1 MLTAYIISMEG
12 DGRGVFVDFPTT
24 AEKLAQRL
32 ESANIPLNHF
42 GITMIESEGKS
53 LINLIPADLFTLDD
67 LQYIGAK
74 LSDMSREQR
83 DTLHAVLECGFGDDD
98 KHRVFDAIQNLRC
111 FTLDDE
117 IVSAKQYGQSY
128 LKARLETC
136 GNVPEQ
142 LSASSDVEAKN
153 LAMLFHEMQEYLD
166 FDAWGKEMAE
176 MGDKYISSVGL
187 LHVDWDEYSTC
198 EDLTVP
204 EEYRLYLTG
213 AEKPSV
219 LARLETEKANVAE
232 TPPHEQTARKAPER

>member
-24 AEKLAQRL
+24 AEKLAQLL
-32 ESANIPLNHF
+32 ESANVPLDHF
-42 GITMIESEGKS
+42 GITMVESEGKS
-53 LINLIPADLFTLDD
+53 LISLIPADLFTLDD

-74 LSDMSREQR
+74 LLGMTREQR
-83 DTLHAVLECGFGDDD
+83 DTFHAVLECGFGDDD
-98 KHRVFDAIQNLRC
+98 KHRVFDAIQNLHC

-117 IVSAKQYGQSY
+117 IVSAKQYGQSF

-142 LSASSDVEAKN
+142 LSASSDVETKN
-153 LAMLFHEMQEYLD
+153 FAVLFHEIQGFLD

-176 MGDKYISSVGL
+176 IGDKYISSVGL
-187 LHVDWDEYSTC
+187 LNVDWDEYSTC

-204 EEYRLYLTG
+204 KEYCLYLPG

-219 LARLETEKANVAE
+219 LARLETEKTNVAE
-232 TPPHEQTARKAPER
+232 TPPQEHTAKKAPER